1 MTRRLLGW
9 DGTPHG
15 TVKWWHENS
24 EGWAVETVQDATD
37 LLDLNKEA
45 QNHHDTHFS
54 DRSAKMVARIPFI
67 IIEKW
72 RNELGI
78 DYWSRDPDMQRK
90 VDDLLNSSEWKWLRT
105 DESNL

>member
-1 MTRRLLGW
+1 MTKRLLGW
-9 DGTPHG
+9 DGDPNG
-15 TVKWWHENS
+15 TAKWWHEDG
-24 EGWAVETVQDATD
+24 EGWAVETVQDATA
-37 LLDLNKEA
+37 LLDLNKEI

-54 DRSAKMVARIPFI
+54 DRSAKLVALIPLI

-90 VDDLLNSSEWKWLRT
+90 VDALLNDPDWRWLRT
-105 DESNL
+105 DGSTL